1 MDSNIG
7 KRRKKGMPPKK
18 AMMAMMKDD
27 MDWDDG
33 KGYSKSKYKS
43 KKRVARKYNATSR
56 SK

>member
-7 KRRKKGMPPKK
+7 KRRKRGMPPKK
-18 AMMAMMKDD
+18 AMMGMMKDD

-43 KKRVARKYNATSR
+43 KKRGKRGK
-56 SK
+56 